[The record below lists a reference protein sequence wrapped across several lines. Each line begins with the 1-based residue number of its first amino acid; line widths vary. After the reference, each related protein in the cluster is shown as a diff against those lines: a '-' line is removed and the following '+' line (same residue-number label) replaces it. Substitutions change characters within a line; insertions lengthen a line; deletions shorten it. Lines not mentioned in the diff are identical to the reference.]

1 MMSLRMVSRAA
12 PRAAARLSRAP
23 TVSRSSLLTS
33 TAAHPSAF
41 QIANGLRSAA
51 LIRTSVSAFSSVAAR
66 RAPANNEID
75 EELSAKLSS
84 EIQFETEIRE
94 NEPEATSV
102 KDFLE
107 SGLFEI
113 EDVPGREEVVLR
125 RTYNNE
131 KITVTFSVADLANY
145 DPEMYDED
153 SALADEDIE
162 GGNSARKAEEAGAE
176 DGEDIDTDSASVP
189 CRLAIVVEK
198 PGQGAL
204 SVEAT
209 AQDGGLVVDNLY
221 YYKDAAHAHEATA
234 DAAHSAQRV
243 YPGPAFGSLDED
255 LQVLLDRYLEERGI
269 TQALAV
275 FVPDYLD
282 AKEQREYL
290 GFLNN
295 LKTFVDA

>member
-1 MMSLRMVSRAA
+1 MMSLRTLSRSA
-12 PRAAARLSRAP
+12 PRAAARFTSAP
-23 TVSRSSLLTS
+23 TAVRSSLVSSAAARPS
-33 TAAHPSAF
+33 TF
-41 QIANGLRSAA
+41 SAA
-51 LIRTSVSAFSSVAAR
+51 LTRTRVSAFSSAAAR
-66 RAPANNEID
+66 WAPDNTEVD
-75 EELSAKLSS
+75 KELSSKLSS
-84 EIQFETEIRE
+84 EIQFENEIRE

-102 KDFLE
+102 KDFLD

-113 EDVPGREEVVLR
+113 EDIPGREEVVLR
-125 RTYNNE
+125 RTYGNE
-131 KITVTFSVADLANY
+131 KITVTFSIADLANY
-145 DPEMYDED
+145 DPEIYDD
-153 SALADEDIE
+153 DAALGDEDID
-162 GGNSARKAEEAGAE
+162 GTGARKGEEGAE
-176 DGEDIDTDSASVP
+176 GEEDLDNESGPVP
-189 CRLAIVVEK
+189 CRLSIVIEK
-198 PGQGAL
+198 PNQGAL

-221 YYKDAAHAHEATA
+221 YYKDAAHAHEASADTA
-234 DAAHSAQRV
+234 HAAQQV

-295 LKTFVDA
+295 LKKFVDA

>member
-1 MMSLRMVSRAA
+1 MMSLRTISRVA
-12 PRAAARLSRAP
+12 PRAAARFASAP
-23 TVSRSSLLTS
+23 VAVRFSLRSSAGARPS
-33 TAAHPSAF
+33 TFTAVLP
-41 QIANGLRSAA
+41 R
-51 LIRTSVSAFSSVAAR
+51 VSAFSSVAAR
-66 RAPANNEID
+66 RAPANTEVD
-75 EELSAKLSS
+75 EELSSKLAS

-102 KDFLE
+102 KDFLS

-125 RTYNNE
+125 RTYGTE
-131 KITVTFSVADLANY
+131 KISVTFSVADLANY
-145 DPEMYDED
+145 DPEIYDED
-153 SALADEDIE
+153 AALADEDMD
-162 GGNSARKAEEAGAE
+162 GGNGARKGEEAGVEGEE
-176 DGEDIDTDSASVP
+176 DLEGESASVP
-189 CRLAIVVEK
+189 CRLSIVIEK

-221 YYKDAAHAHEATA
+221 YYKDAAHAHESSA
-234 DAAHSAQRV
+234 DAAHAAQQV

-275 FVPDYLD
+275 FVPEYLD

-295 LKTFVDA
+295 LKKFVDA

>member
-1 MMSLRMVSRAA
+1 MLSLRTISRSA
-12 PRAAARLSRAP
+12 PRAAARFTSASAA
-23 TVSRSSLLTS
+23 VCSSHIAS
-33 TAAHPSAF
+33 AAVRPSLCSA
-41 QIANGLRSAA
+41 ASCLRSATLTRA
-51 LIRTSVSAFSSVAAR
+51 SVSAFTSAAIR
-66 RAPANNEID
+66 QLPANTEVD
-75 EELSAKLSS
+75 SELSSKLAS

-113 EDVPGREEVVLR
+113 EDIPGREEVVLR
-125 RTYNNE
+125 RTYGNE
-131 KITVTFSVADLANY
+131 KISVTFSVADLANF
-145 DPEMYDED
+145 DPEIYDDDAALSDED
-153 SALADEDIE
+153 AE
-162 GGNSARKAEEAGAE
+162 GGSGTRKAEETGAE
-176 DGEDIDTDSASVP
+176 GEEDLENDSASVP
-189 CRLAIVVEK
+189 CRLSIVIEK

-221 YYKDAAHAHEATA
+221 YYKDAAHAHEPSA
-234 DAAHSAQRV
+234 DAAHAAQQV

>member
-1 MMSLRMVSRAA
+1 MLGCGI
-12 PRAAARLSRAP
+12 
-23 TVSRSSLLTS
+23 LLT
-33 TAAHPSAF
+33 
-41 QIANGLRSAA
+41 IL
-51 LIRTSVSAFSSVAAR
+51 FS
-66 RAPANNEID
+66 
-75 EELSAKLSS
+75 LSLY
-84 EIQFETEIRE
+84 R
-94 NEPEATSV
+94 
-102 KDFLE
+102 
-107 SGLFEI
+107 
-113 EDVPGREEVVLR
+113 
-125 RTYNNE
+125 
-131 KITVTFSVADLANY
+131 ITVTFSVADLANY
-145 DPEMYDED
+145 DPEIYDED
-153 SALADEDIE
+153 SALADEDGE
-162 GGNSARKAEEAGAE
+162 GSNGARKAEETGAE
-176 DGEDIDTDSASVP
+176 DGEEDLDADSASVP
-189 CRLAIVVEK
+189 CRLSIVVEK

-221 YYKDAAHAHEATA
+221 YYKDAAHAHETTA

>member
-1 MMSLRMVSRAA
+1 MMSLRTISRSA
-12 PRAAARLSRAP
+12 PRAAARFTSAP
-23 TVSRSSLLTS
+23 AAARSSLLSSAAVRPS
-33 TAAHPSAF
+33 TFSAASGP
-41 QIANGLRSAA
+41 RSAA
-51 LIRTSVSAFSSVAAR
+51 MSRVSAFSSVAAR
-66 RAPANNEID
+66 RAPANTEVD
-75 EELSAKLSS
+75 EELSSKLAS

-113 EDVPGREEVVLR
+113 EDIPGREEVILR
-125 RTYNNE
+125 RTYGTE
-131 KITVTFSVADLANY
+131 KISVTFSVADLANY
-145 DPEMYDED
+145 DPEIYDED
-153 SALADEDIE
+153 AALADEDMD
-162 GGNSARKAEEAGAE
+162 GGNGARKGEEAGAE
-176 DGEDIDTDSASVP
+176 GEEDLEGESASVP
-189 CRLAIVVEK
+189 CRLSIVIEK

-221 YYKDAAHAHEATA
+221 YYKDAAHAHESSA
-234 DAAHSAQRV
+234 DAAHAAQQV

-269 TQALAV
+269 TQALAI

-295 LKTFVDA
+295 LKKFVDA